1 MSRNSCKGCKYSQKC
16 ELVKMTKEERKR
28 REEIKKYIGGNNMIK
43 NYIHKVKAI
52 KYTGENKSM
61 IKEFLGRVKQ
71 SLWN

>member
-1 MSRNSCKGCKYSQKC
+1 MMFY
-16 ELVKMTKEERKR
+16 
-28 REEIKKYIGGNNMIK
+28 KKIIGGNNMVK